1 MNTTETTQIALLLI
15 GLLVCLALGALKQRI
30 ERKGRKARHHMFIQ
44 EEGKL
49 K

>member
-1 MNTTETTQIALLLI
+1 MNPDQTQIALILI
-15 GLLVCLALGALKQRI
+15 GLLAGLILGTVKIRI
-30 ERKGRKARHHMFIQ
+30 ERKGRKARHPLFLQ

>member
-1 MNTTETTQIALLLI
+1 MNPDQTQIALLLI

-30 ERKGRKARHHMFIQ
+30 ERKGRKARHPLFLQ